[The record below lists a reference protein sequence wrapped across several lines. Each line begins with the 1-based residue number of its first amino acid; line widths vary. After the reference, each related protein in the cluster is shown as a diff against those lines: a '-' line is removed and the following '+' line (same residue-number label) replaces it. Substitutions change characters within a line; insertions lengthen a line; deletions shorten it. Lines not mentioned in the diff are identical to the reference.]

1 MGLPNLHLST
11 WKLYQCQ
18 LYSWWSR
25 YPRPNDGKGL
35 AGSSSEAWRPLCSAK
50 AAIPLMSVPLTHP
63 GVQSSTGAQ
72 TGALPLGGTVGF
84 PSQSPDISGNVMLI
98 WVGSS
103 TQGN

>member
-11 WKLYQCQ
+11 RNLYQRQ

-25 YPRPNDGKGL
+25 YPRLNDSKGS
-35 AGSSSEAWRPLCSAK
+35 AGSPSEAWRPLCNAK
-50 AAIPLMSVPLTHP
+50 AAIPLMPVPMTYP

-72 TGALPLGGTVGF
+72 TGALPLGGTVGL
-84 PSQSPDISGNVMLI
+84 PSRSPDISGNVTLV